1 MGGLSLLTSLFSHRA
16 VLVAVLVYTVLS
28 SAPKGGSGRFAS
40 FASFASGQT
49 APAPGDS
56 EDEHVIFKHARL
68 GIPEI
73 ERRADDFCNYS

>member
-28 SAPKGGSGRFAS
+28 SAPKGGSGR